1 MIGSLFYF
9 PFQRIAGI
17 FAGLISPQ
25 RTVEFLDCIYIIILL
40 FNSSGDTMNTI
51 PGWDGPRQRSGR
63 DQICYWRIVGQR
75 MGQGSEQ
82 RIIELFSQGVL
93 PKRMFIKVKSSNFS
107 GGVLFMP
114 EGELLPRTE
123 GPWEAVLES
132 GKWIRYDLEIAIVN
146 DDLVIEHGDLKF
158 ARLGTGKPINENIGS
173 IEEMAAWL
181 DKQMEK

>member
-1 MIGSLFYF
+1 
-9 PFQRIAGI
+9 
-17 FAGLISPQ
+17 
-25 RTVEFLDCIYIIILL
+25 
-40 FNSSGDTMNTI
+40 MNTI
-51 PGWDGPRQRSGR
+51 PGWDGPRQRSGQ
-63 DQICYWRIVGQR
+63 DQTCYWRIVGQR

-93 PKRMFIKVKSSNFS
+93 PKRMFIKVKRSNFS